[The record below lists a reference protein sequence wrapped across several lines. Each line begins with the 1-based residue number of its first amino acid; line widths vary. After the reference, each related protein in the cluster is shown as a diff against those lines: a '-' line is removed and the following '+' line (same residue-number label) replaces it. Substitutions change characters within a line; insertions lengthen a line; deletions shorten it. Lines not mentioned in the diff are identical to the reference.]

1 MRKLGYIALNFVPIV
16 VMIALIPIIKND
28 HLLAVVYLI
37 IVAVSLFIKRDE
49 KDFLVFFLGLV
60 MLTISETIFVST
72 GVETFVR
79 RSLFNLMPIWLPI
92 LWGYGFIA
100 IKRGVLAL

>member
-60 MLTISETIFVST
+60 MLTISETIFQQCHCT
-72 GVETFVR
+72 
-79 RSLFNLMPIWLPI
+79 SLIIWGI
-92 LWGYGFIA
+92 LEIA
-100 IKRGVLAL
+100 RGK